1 MEATY
6 AKRLSLLYAL
16 CLTEALSDDRL
27 APSTNLDDYDP
38 LEAAGYL
45 ACYITFKS
53 IQQAER
59 SPVDERIEQFDML
72 SVYQAYA
79 MLVYFYLTLPL
90 GAEGIAPELVES
102 AVVIAKSLFS
112 ELSVEEL
119 AEIVDSGNH
128 KFELIGNAEAEH
140 WMNYR
145 EDMDKIVV
153 AFVVAGTDESSPFEK
168 EELIPMFGALLSMLC
183 EAFENI

>member
-45 ACYITFKS
+45 ACYITFKA
-53 IQQAER
+53 IQHAER

-79 MLVYFYLTLPL
+79 MLVCAFLTLPL
-90 GAEGIAPELVES
+90 THELSEVGKAAPHLTAAQVI
-102 AVVIAKSLFS
+102 IAKSSFAGIADA
-112 ELSVEEL
+112 ELI
-119 AEIVDSGNH
+119 EIIDSCFH
-128 KFELIGNAEAEH
+128 KF
-140 WMNYR
+140 
-145 EDMDKIVV
+145 
-153 AFVVAGTDESSPFEK
+153 
-168 EELIPMFGALLSMLC
+168 
-183 EAFENI
+183 